1 MQGTITTKPSAIS
14 LPTENTDSEGEEDKN
29 KVPEKRDI
37 VDMILVWEDTMNQL
51 IYADKSGYFV
61 YQEEDDSS
69 ELLRRVTGGH
79 NSSVTAIEF
88 SYHLSLIAT
97 GTETG
102 EVGVWDYELSQLLGV
117 CKGHSKSTGLITA
130 ISFLEPYPV
139 METAG
144 LDGRICLW
152 AVRPAPI
159 EM

>member
-139 METAG
+139 MATAG